1 MTDGASNVNI
11 LLYAPSASGGHTEA
25 LRMDVDLCPLCLEEL
40 RVDLRRVQE
49 KWRRRV
55 LGDDDMAQAD
65 ACAARLGEPP
75 LVELP

>member
-1 MTDGASNVNI
+1 MATSIVIVLSAVALVNYRGASRGE
-11 LLYAPSASGGHTEA
+11 LLGRGAHTIA
-25 LRMDVDLCPLCLEEL
+25 
-40 RVDLRRVQE
+40 VDLRRVQE

-55 LGDDDMAQAD
+55 LGDDEMAQAD